1 MHILH
6 GFFLLKEF
14 SKRLLSFTNLNM
26 LKVVAIPGFQEFGL
40 IEMKIHSPT
49 NDH

>member
-6 GFFLLKEF
+6 GFFLQKEF
-14 SKRLLSFTNLNM
+14 SKRLLSFTN